1 MRWGDFRRSDNVEDR
16 TGGMPEGSGS
26 SGGGGLPFGGMR
38 LGGGA
43 LIVVVVIGW
52 LLGINPIEMLGL
64 LGGGGGEP
72 PATQSA
78 PAPGYGPQSGT
89 AANGAPAGAVAQGES
104 NKEFSARVLGDTE
117 DVWGAVF
124 KAMGSRYEPPK
135 LVLFRG
141 ATQSA
146 CGRAVAAV
154 GPFYCPADREVY
166 LDTTF
171 FGELHTRFGAPG
183 DFAQAYV
190 IAHEVG
196 HHVQNLLGTMRQF
209 DAQVQRSDQRSANAL
224 SVRLE
229 LQADCY
235 AGVWAFFA
243 ERRGLIDTDDVDS
256 GLQAAAAVGDD
267 RIQKMTQGYVAPDS
281 FTHGSGTQRVRW
293 FRTGLQSGDLRDCNT
308 FGSRTL

>member
-43 LIVVVVIGW
+43 LIVVVIGW

-64 LGGGGGEP
+64 LSGGGGEP

-209 DAQVQRSDQRSANAL
+209 DVQLQRSDQHTANAL